1 MNKPEFKYKKPETN
15 TSELRTPVEFYNS
28 KALEGLDGRD
38 VSFEKVFY
46 TFAKIYSPSLK
57 DIEISTGK
65 SMTAKMTLKIRDPLT
80 SYQPDNKHFV
90 QVNDHRLENKNGRSL
105 MFVPIMTT
113 VII

>member
-1 MNKPEFKYKKPETN
+1 
-15 TSELRTPVEFYNS
+15 
-28 KALEGLDGRD
+28 
-38 VSFEKVFY
+38 
-46 TFAKIYSPSLK
+46 
-57 DIEISTGK
+57 
-65 SMTAKMTLKIRDPLT
+65 MTAKMTLKIRDPLT

>member
-46 TFAKIYSPSLK
+46 TFAK
-57 DIEISTGK
+57 STHL
-65 SMTAKMTLKIRDPLT
+65 A
-80 SYQPDNKHFV
+80 
-90 QVNDHRLENKNGRSL
+90 
-105 MFVPIMTT
+105 
-113 VII
+113 

>member
-28 KALEGLDGRD
+28 
-38 VSFEKVFY
+38 
-46 TFAKIYSPSLK
+46 KIYSPSLK

-90 QVNDHRLENKNGRSL
+90 QVNDHRLENKKWQIIDVRPDYDNRDYL
-105 MFVPIMTT
+105 IV
-113 VII
+113 VIGGSND